1 MKKLR
6 LIFLV
11 ALASVRLFAAESS
24 VGKPVFNGTNL
35 NDWTQMNGG
44 NFFVTNGVIRAEGGK
59 GWLRTERAYT
69 NFICEVEWRGLETN
83 YNSGVFLR
91 APLEGNPWATNI
103 WQINTKQSA
112 IGELLE
118 GSKKAVPSAIAA
130 RPVGEWVKFRIEA
143 RGRELSLDVD
153 GERAWKIS
161 DFSPRSGYIGLQAE
175 GKTFEF
181 RNLTVHLLAD

>member
-35 NDWTQMNGG
+35 NDWTQMNDG

-69 NFICEVEWRGLETN
+69 NFICEVE
-83 YNSGVFLR
+83 
-91 APLEGNPWATNI
+91 
-103 WQINTKQSA
+103 
-112 IGELLE
+112 
-118 GSKKAVPSAIAA
+118 
-130 RPVGEWVKFRIEA
+130 
-143 RGRELSLDVD
+143 
-153 GERAWKIS
+153 
-161 DFSPRSGYIGLQAE
+161 
-175 GKTFEF
+175 
-181 RNLTVHLLAD
+181 